1 MTRLEALFS
10 PAQRERLC
18 AAIPRRQSCRAFAG
32 TPSQGDWAALGYAAG
47 RYELPGARL
56 IFAAVPEGLFSGALL
71 GMGRI
76 TGCGAI
82 AAVVASIAL
91 PEGRVHAGILGEAF
105 CLEATAMGLG
115 TCWVSG
121 SYRKKQLT
129 LPLKPDEALLAVIA
143 VGVPEKKNAAET
155 RRRKSLDRLC
165 RGDTGL
171 WPEEVRRAAQAVQ
184 IAPSAMNL
192 QPWTMSL
199 EQDRF
204 AIDVPDRSRLE
215 LGIALCHAEL
225 ALTSPH
231 TWRLGDGRREPSAW
245 AALR

>member
-1 MTRLEALFS
+1 MTRLEGLFS
-10 PAQRERLC
+10 PDQRNRLFE
-18 AAIPRRQSCRAFAG
+18 AIPRRQSCRAYVSPPA
-32 TPSQGDWAALGYAAG
+32 QGDWAALSYAAG
-47 RYELPGARL
+47 RYDLPGARL
-56 IFAAVPEGLFSGALL
+56 IFASVPEGMFSGALL
-71 GMGRI
+71 GTGRV
-76 TGCGAI
+76 TGCGVI
-82 AAVVASIAL
+82 AAVAASIAL

-121 SYRKKQLT
+121 SYRKRLLT

-143 VGVPEKKNAAET
+143 VGTPEKRPADT

-165 RGDTGL
+165 KGDTSL

-184 IAPSAMNL
+184 LAPSAMNL

-199 EQDRF
+199 EQGRF
-204 AIDVPDRSRLE
+204 VLDVPDRSRLE

-225 ALTSPH
+225 ALSSPRAWH
-231 TWRLGDGRREPSAW
+231 LGDGRREPSAW

>member
-1 MTRLEALFS
+1 MTRLEGLFS
-10 PAQRERLC
+10 PDQRNRLLE
-18 AAIPRRQSCRAFAG
+18 AIPRRQSCRAYVSP
-32 TPSQGDWAALGYAAG
+32 PSQGDWAALSYAAG

-56 IFAAVPEGLFSGALL
+56 IFASVPEGMFSGALL
-71 GMGRI
+71 GTGRV
-76 TGCGAI
+76 TGCGVI
-82 AAVVASIAL
+82 AAVAASIAL

-225 ALTSPH
+225 ALTSPR

>member
-1 MTRLEALFS
+1 MTRLEGLFS
-10 PAQRERLC
+10 PDQRDRLME
-18 AAIPRRQSCRAFAG
+18 AIPRRQSCRAYASP
-32 TPSQGDWAALGYAAG
+32 PSQGDWAALSYAAG

-56 IFAAVPEGLFSGALL
+56 IFASVPEGMFSGALL
-71 GMGRI
+71 GTGRV
-76 TGCGAI
+76 TGCGVI
-82 AAVVASIAL
+82 AAVAASIAL

-129 LPLKPDEALLAVIA
+129 LPLKPDEALLSVIS

-199 EQDRF
+199 EQNRF

-231 TWRLGDGRREPSAW
+231 TWRLGDGRRDPSAW

>member
-1 MTRLEALFS
+1 
-10 PAQRERLC
+10 
-18 AAIPRRQSCRAFAG
+18 
-32 TPSQGDWAALGYAAG
+32 
-47 RYELPGARL
+47 
-56 IFAAVPEGLFSGALL
+56 
-71 GMGRI
+71 MGRI

-91 PEGRVHAGILGEAF
+91 PEGRVNAGILGEAF

-129 LPLKPDEALLAVIA
+129 LPLKPDEALLAAIA

-165 RGDTGL
+165 KGDTGL
-171 WPEEVRRAAQAVQ
+171 WPEEVRQAAQAVQ

-199 EQDRF
+199 EQNRF

-231 TWRLGDGRREPSAW
+231 TWRLGDGRRDPSAW

>member
-1 MTRLEALFS
+1 M
-10 PAQRERLC
+10 
-18 AAIPRRQSCRAFAG
+18 
-32 TPSQGDWAALGYAAG
+32 
-47 RYELPGARL
+47 
-56 IFAAVPEGLFSGALL
+56 PEGLFSGALL

-121 SYRKKQLT
+121 SYRKRLLT

-143 VGVPEKKNAAET
+143 VGTPEKRPADT

-165 RGDTGL
+165 KGDTSL

-184 IAPSAMNL
+184 LAPSAMNL

-199 EQDRF
+199 EQGRF
-204 AIDVPDRSRLE
+204 VLDVPDRSRLE

-225 ALTSPH
+225 ALSSPRAWH
-231 TWRLGDGRREPSAW
+231 LGDGRREPSAW